1 MLGELYHHQLLNK
14 NVVWWFS
21 YVPSI
26 PAGFNWAQS
35 ELHCTLMSLW
45 GKIWQLLKVCL
56 LSKITILLDEILE
69 LHFQQRR
76 SDSGIFMMEVDILSS
91 SFSLVASLLK
101 YMYKK
106 RWNTIL
112 VFIYNGYFI
121 KNDNSLENKNKQCRI
136 LSWKKSPMLI

>member
-1 MLGELYHHQLLNK
+1 MEKCHTAQCARGSVSSSNDDDNK

-26 PAGFNWAQS
+26 PDGFTWTQS
-35 ELHCTLMSLW
+35 ELHCTLMSPW
-45 GKIWQLLKVCL
+45 EKIGQLLKVCL
-56 LSKITILLDEILE
+56 LNKITILLDEILE
-69 LHFQQRR
+69 LHFQQRK
-76 SDSGIFMMEVDILSS
+76 SDSGIVMMEVDILSS

-106 RWNTIL
+106 RLNTII

-121 KNDNSLENKNKQCRI
+121 
-136 LSWKKSPMLI
+136 